1 MQEESVRLALLE
13 RAQENNEK
21 EMAALREAISEISKV
36 NVRISELLAVHQVKI
51 DQQQQKEE
59 DTNRKVE
66 TGIVNLTL
74 KMEAD
79 RKELTDKMESD
90 RKELSEKMDTNR
102 ADVLDK
108 ITQLRDKVFIG
119 IGIGI
124 VLNIVVVV
132 VGPYILTNLTKGDL
146 TNPPTRATVRLLER
160 V

>member
-51 DQQQQKEE
+51 DQQYQKEE
-59 DTNRKVE
+59 DTNKKVE
-66 TGIVNLTL
+66 SGIVNLTL
-74 KMEAD
+74 KMESD

-90 RKELSEKMDTNR
+90 RKELSEKMDINR
-102 ADVLDK
+102 EDVLDK

-146 TNPPTRATVRLLER
+146 TNPPPRATVRLP
-160 V
+160 

>member
-51 DQQQQKEE
+51 DQQYQKEE
-59 DTNRKVE
+59 DTNKKVE
-66 TGIVNLTL
+66 SGIVNLTL

-79 RKELTDKMESD
+79 RKELADKMESD

-102 ADVLDK
+102 EDVLDK